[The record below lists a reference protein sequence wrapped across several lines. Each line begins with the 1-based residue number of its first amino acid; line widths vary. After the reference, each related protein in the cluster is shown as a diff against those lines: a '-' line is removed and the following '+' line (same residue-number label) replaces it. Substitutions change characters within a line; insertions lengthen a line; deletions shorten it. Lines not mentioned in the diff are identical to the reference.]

1 MNRYLTNIY
10 RLGIKELFSL
20 RYDPV
25 MMFLIVYMFSLAVF
39 EEANNAVV
47 SVKNAAVAIVDED
60 QSQLSR
66 RLGDALLPPQFQ
78 LPVKLPLNEV
88 DAAME
93 AGRYTFIIDI
103 PPNFQA
109 DILAGHPTIVQL
121 NVDATAMSTAGT
133 GAGYI
138 QRIIAQELAVFMQS
152 RDPRNNP
159 GHISGHISGQN
170 SGQNSGQAV
179 NLVMRAR
186 FNPNMN
192 SKWFQGVMSLTNNV
206 TMLAILL
213 TGAALIREREHG
225 TIEHLLAMPLR
236 PVEIMLAKVWANG
249 LVVLIAIALSLKFI
263 VQGALSVPILGSIP
277 LYLAGATI
285 YLFAVTS
292 LGIFLATLAR
302 SMPQFGLLAMLVF
315 VVMMLLSGGNTPLES
330 MPVGLQVIM
339 QFVPSTH
346 FISLAQAV
354 LLRDAGLDVVWKEL
368 LAIASIG
375 SVLFVAALLRFRKTV
390 TLTQG

>member
-1 MNRYLTNIY
+1 MPRYLTNIF

-25 MMFLIVYMFSLAVF
+25 MMFLIVYMFSMAVF

-47 SVKNAAVAIVDED
+47 AVNNAAVAIVDED

-66 RLGDALLPPQFQ
+66 RLGEALLPPHFQ
-78 LPVKLPLNEV
+78 SPVKLALDEI
-88 DAAME
+88 DDAME
-93 AGRYTFIIDI
+93 AGQYTFIIDI
-103 PPNFQA
+103 PPDFQA
-109 DILAGHPTIVQL
+109 DILAGQQTVVQL
-121 NVDATAMSTAGT
+121 NVDATAMSTAGN

-138 QRIIAQELAVFMQS
+138 QRIIAKELAGFLQ
-152 RDPRNNP
+152 
-159 GHISGHISGQN
+159 GHDSGH
-170 SGQNSGQAV
+170 NSGQAV
-179 NLVMRAR
+179 NLVTRAR

-192 SKWFQGVMSLTNNV
+192 SKWLQGVMSLTNNV

-249 LVVLIAIALSLKFI
+249 LVVLVAIALSLKFV
-263 VQGALSVPILGSIP
+263 VQGALSIPILGSIP
-277 LYLAGATI
+277 LYLAGAVI
-285 YLFAVTS
+285 YLFSVTS

-315 VVMMLLSGGNTPLES
+315 VVMMLLSGGNTPMES
-330 MPVGLQVIM
+330 MPVELQAIM
-339 QFVPSTH
+339 QLVPSTH
-346 FISLAQAV
+346 FVSLAQAV

-368 LAIASIG
+368 LAIVSIG
-375 SVLFVAALLRFRKTV
+375 SVLFIAALLRFRKTV
-390 TLTQG
+390 TLTR

>member
-1 MNRYLTNIY
+1 MIQCYTNIF

-39 EEANNAVV
+39 DEASNAMAAVNNA
-47 SVKNAAVAIVDED
+47 AIAVVDED
-60 QSQLSR
+60 QSRLSR
-66 RLGDALLPPQFQ
+66 RISDALLPPTFQ
-78 LPVKLPLNEV
+78 PPVNLALDQI

-93 AGRYTFIIDI
+93 TAQYTFIIDI

-109 DILAGHPTIVQL
+109 DILAGKQTAIQL

-138 QRIIAQELAVFMQS
+138 QRIILQELAVFLKG
-152 RDPRNNP
+152 RDP
-159 GHISGHISGQN
+159 GQM
-170 SGQNSGQAV
+170 V
-179 NLVMRAR
+179 NIVTRTR
-186 FNPNMN
+186 FNPNLN
-192 SKWFQGVMSLTNNV
+192 AKWFQGVMSLTNNV

-249 LVVLIAIALSLKFI
+249 LVVLIAIILSLKFV
-263 VQGALSVPILGSIP
+263 VQGALSIPILGSIP
-277 LYLAGATI
+277 LYLAGAVI

-302 SMPQFGLLAMLVF
+302 SMPQFGLLAMIIF
-315 VVMMLLSGGNTPLES
+315 VIMMLLSGALTSFES
-330 MPVGLQVIM
+330 MPEGLQIIM
-339 QFVPSTH
+339 QLIPSTH
-346 FISLAQAV
+346 FVSLAQAI
-354 LLRDAGLDVVWKEL
+354 LLRDAGLDVVWPEFV
-368 LAIASIG
+368 AIAAIG
-375 SVLFVAALLRFRKTV
+375 TVLFIAALIRFRATV
-390 TLTQG
+390 TLSQG